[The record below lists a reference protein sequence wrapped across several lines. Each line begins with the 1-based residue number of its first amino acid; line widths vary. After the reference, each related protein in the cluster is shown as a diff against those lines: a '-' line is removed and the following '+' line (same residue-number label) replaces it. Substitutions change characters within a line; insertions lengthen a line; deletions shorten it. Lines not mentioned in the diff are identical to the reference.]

1 MIVYLSHWD
10 WNLYKSRK
18 DIVLNLNDLNF
29 TAICPE
35 GKYTNELSSIY
46 EDWINWEIERKK
58 TFDIKGII
66 NLKNIILVKISI
78 FLSLKMVLFNIK
90 MSKVN

>member
-35 GKYTNELSSIY
+35 GKYIKELSSIY
-46 EDWINWEIERKK
+46 KDCINWEIERKK
-58 TFDIKGII
+58 NF
-66 NLKNIILVKISI
+66 
-78 FLSLKMVLFNIK
+78 
-90 MSKVN
+90 